1 MFHPGEL
8 RTARDENLNVT
19 FVVFNNEGFGEIAS
33 AMKEAGSEV
42 IGCTPSAPDMR
53 ALAEAMG
60 LPYSRA
66 TDTDLPMIVAS
77 GQGPRLIEVRRKN
90 VRDF

>member
-1 MFHPGEL
+1 
-8 RTARDENLNVT
+8 
-19 FVVFNNEGFGEIAS
+19 
-33 AMKEAGSEV
+33 V
-42 IGCTPSAPDMR
+42 IGCTPSAPDLR

-66 TDTDLPMIVAS
+66 TDSDLAIIAAS

-90 VRDF
+90 VSEF